1 MSSEQLKQLEAK
13 VFENGAER
21 GVIPSSIDLSYHYDT
36 IQFKNKLRKEHEMTF
51 EKLKEIIMK
60 ETGKKDIELTDE
72 TTFKDLG
79 FDSIDAIDILMD
91 IEDEF
96 GIEIQDDSEALNNI
110 GDLVKLIE
118 EKINA

>member
-1 MSSEQLKQLEAK
+1 
-13 VFENGAER
+13 
-21 GVIPSSIDLSYHYDT
+21 
-36 IQFKNKLRKEHEMTF
+36 
-51 EKLKEIIMK
+51 MK

-96 GIEIQDDSEALNNI
+96 GIEIQDDSEALNNV

>member
-13 VFENGAER
+13 IFENGAE
-21 GVIPSSIDLSYHYDT
+21 GGGSPSSIDLSYRYDT

-96 GIEIQDDSEALNNI
+96 GIEIQDDSEALNNV

>member
-1 MSSEQLKQLEAK
+1 MCD
-13 VFENGAER
+13 NGAER
-21 GVIPSSIDLSYHYDT
+21 SSIPSSIDLSYRYDT

-96 GIEIQDDSEALNNI
+96 GIEIQDDSEALNNV

>member
-1 MSSEQLKQLEAK
+1 
-13 VFENGAER
+13 
-21 GVIPSSIDLSYHYDT
+21 
-36 IQFKNKLRKEHEMTF
+36 MTF

-96 GIEIQDDSEALNNI
+96 GIEIQDDSEALNNV